1 MTRPALSMHRRG
13 VLLERTTLAWSI
25 VGVIVLAISAT
36 RASSVVLAGFRLD
49 SLIEIGA
56 STVVLWELSSTGEER
71 QRRAL
76 RLIGAACVVLAIYLL
91 AQSAIALIA
100 GHHATQSTLG
110 IVWTAT
116 TAAVMFA
123 LAAGKT
129 RTGRALRNPVL
140 TTEGKVTFIDG
151 ILAVAVLA
159 GISLNAAVGWW
170 WADPVAGLVIVYYAT
185 REAHHI
191 FTTLTGND

>member
-1 MTRPALSMHRRG
+1 M
-13 VLLERTTLAWSI
+13 
-25 VGVIVLAISAT
+25 
-36 RASSVVLAGFRLD
+36 
-49 SLIEIGA
+49 
-56 STVVLWELSSTGEER
+56 
-71 QRRAL
+71 
-76 RLIGAACVVLAIYLL
+76 LL
-91 AQSAIALIA
+91 AQSSVALFT
-100 GHHATQSTLG
+100 GHHATHSTLG

-129 RTGRALRNPVL
+129 RTGRALDNPVL

-151 ILAVAVLA
+151 VLAVAVMA

-170 WADPVAGLVIVYYAT
+170 WADPAAGLVIVYYAT

-191 FTTLTGND
+191 FTNHTGSD